1 MLVGTLESVDEE
13 RVTFQ
18 SDDGGSVTLD
28 FSKIIE
34 SKEELPW

>member
-1 MLVGTLESVDEE
+1 MLVGTLEAVEGE
-13 RVTFQ
+13 KLTFQ
-18 SDDGGSVTLD
+18 ADGGVTVTLD